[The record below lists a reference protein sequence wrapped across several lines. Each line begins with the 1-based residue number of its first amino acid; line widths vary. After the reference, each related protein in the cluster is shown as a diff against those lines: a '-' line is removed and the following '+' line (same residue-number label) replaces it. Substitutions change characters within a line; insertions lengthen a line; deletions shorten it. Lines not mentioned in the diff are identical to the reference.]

1 VATYFD
7 GNQAQPGTDQSEE
20 GEKCFLT
27 GASTSGGSVGFDD
40 VDGGK
45 TTLLSPVFDLSE
57 YNEALIT
64 YYRWYTN
71 NVGDNPGTDHWKVEV
86 SSDGGQ
92 SWSTLEN
99 ISESDD
105 SWVQKNFLLASIGI
119 QLTDQVQFRF
129 IAEDIANEGDSGLG
143 GSIVEAAIDE
153 FIIATF
159 DSVSYSPGDVNLDG
173 TLNILDVVLLVN
185 YVLDAE
191 EFSPTQESL
200 ADLNG
205 DGGVNVLDI
214 VQLVNLILQ

>member
-1 VATYFD
+1 M
-7 GNQAQPGTDQSEE
+7 SED

-27 GASTSGGSVGFDD
+27 GAATSPGSVGFDD
-40 VDGGK
+40 VDGGR
-45 TTLLSPVFDLSE
+45 TTLRSPVFNLNGYD
-57 YNEALIT
+57 EALVS
-64 YYRWYTN
+64 YFRWYTN
-71 NVGDNPGTDHWKVEV
+71 NVGDNPETDHWKVEV
-86 SSDGGQ
+86 TSDGGQ

-105 SWVQKNFLLASIGI
+105 SWIQKNFLLGSMGI
-119 QLTDQVQFRF
+119 QLTNQMQFQF
-129 IAEDIANEGDSGLG
+129 IAEDIAYEGENGSG

-153 FIIATF
+153 FIIVTF
-159 DSVSYSPGDVNLDG
+159 YSVLYSPGDVSLDG